1 MTATA
6 QSQSIT
12 VTTIPEVLEAGIPA
26 VIQNIRAAQRRV
38 TCDDL
43 TIRFFDNAVQSA
55 EMLLAQAI
63 DVHNGEVDNYNALL
77 DLYENVQIKLG
88 VKEKE
93 LEDLQ
98 LLMEQRD
105 RQKQD
110 DIEEATH
117 DAIQRAEKAE
127 QFCLEMENKLNE
139 TTTLLELR
147 NQQVNTL
154 SKSYKELMKLDPVNL
169 EKRYAKAKRERQD
182 LRKQVADLNQQIKKH
197 VKDLSEAR
205 VAYAKQKTE
214 TVRLAEETTKYGN
227 LQKEMYGI
235 TQLRF
240 TSKKEHPTLGPITF
254 YPRLLA
260 YGVSAPKQF
269 NSERPYIVSKLDFAY
284 QFCCDMGYA
293 LDIRINEWLM
303 PNFQPIDLFEEY
315 QPEGWIEF
323 FHELICEEMES
334 RRPELVRRT
343 EWAQELMLVDA
354 GLPLDAE
361 LIDDLASKGLH
372 TLFDVVTRR
381 HGQLV
386 ANYDIAPEAAKT
398 LLDVCYART
407 DAWEKENGGAIYV
420 R

>member
-1 MTATA
+1 MAVTA
-6 QSQSIT
+6 QNQSPVIA
-12 VTTIPEVLEAGIPA
+12 TIPEVLEAGIPA

-43 TIRFFDNAVQSA
+43 AARFFDNAVQSA
-55 EMLLAQAI
+55 EMLMAQAI
-63 DVHNGEVDNYNALL
+63 DVHNDEVDNYNSLL
-77 DLYENVQIKLG
+77 ERYENTQLKLG
-88 VKEKE
+88 LKEKE
-93 LEDLQ
+93 IEDLQ
-98 LLMEQRD
+98 TLMEQRE

-110 DIEEATH
+110 DIDEATH
-117 DAIQRAEKAE
+117 EAIQRADKAE
-127 QFCLEMENKLNE
+127 LMCLELETKLNE
-139 TTTLLELR
+139 TTTMLELR

-154 SKSYKELMKLDPVNL
+154 NKSYKEMLKLDPFNL

-197 VKDLSEAR
+197 VKELSDAR

-235 TQLRF
+235 TQRRF
-240 TSKKEHPTLGPITF
+240 TSKKEHPTLGLITF

-269 NSERPYIVSKLDFAY
+269 NAERPYIVSKLDFAY

-303 PNFQPIDLFEEY
+303 PNFQPISIFEEY

-334 RRPELVRRT
+334 RRPELVRRV
-343 EWAQELMLVDA
+343 EWAQELMLVEAD
-354 GLPLDAE
+354 LPLSDE
-361 LIDDLASKGLH
+361 LIDELASKGLH

-381 HGQLV
+381 HAQLV
-386 ANYDIAPEAAKT
+386 ANYDITPEDAKT
-398 LLDVCYART
+398 LLDVCYARS
-407 DAWEKENGGAIYV
+407 DAWEKDNGGAIYV